1 MAKKFICTAEE
12 PVVETK
18 NGKIRGFIWDGTYT
32 FHGIKYADAKRF
44 MPPTPV
50 APWEGIKDALNY
62 GPNCPLLDNPMPSG
76 EVLIP
81 HRFWP
86 ANENCQYLNIW
97 SRDVN
102 KSAKKPVMVWLH
114 GGGFSAGSAIEQ
126 VSYDGDNLATYGDV
140 VVVTVNHRLNILG
153 YLDMS
158 VFDKKGGKYS
168 NSVNAGMADL
178 VEALKWV
185 RDNIE
190 AFGGDPNNVTIFG
203 QSGGGM
209 KVTVLGQIPEAE
221 GLFHR
226 AIVMSGIAEMNLSG
240 DADHAEVVRGILA
253 ELDMKEDEVEKLEK
267 INFAVLAKAFNRVN
281 RKLRKE
287 GKNVGWGPRKND
299 WYTGDP
305 FEVGFSEFSKT
316 VPTMVGTVVA
326 EFGFA
331 PGTPKKNEL
340 SADER
345 RGILKERYKD
355 YTDDLIAAFK
365 KAYPGKNE
373 LDLVYIDTMFRP
385 ATLKYAD
392 IKSGA
397 ASAPLY
403 SYMVALEFEY
413 DYGKLCW
420 HCGDIPFFFHN
431 AELVPICNIDGVT
444 ERLQEEMAGAFV
456 AFAKG
461 GDPNHKNLCEW
472 TRYTPDNKA
481 TLVFD
486 RKTEVRIDYE
496 AELLDLLKKATPPFD
511 FSAMMRRDDEDEEE
525 LRAWMY

>member
-1 MAKKFICTAEE
+1 MKRFICTATE

-18 NGKIRGFIWDGTYT
+18 CGKIRGFVWDGTYT

-44 MPPTPV
+44 MPPTPI
-50 APWEGIKDALNY
+50 APWEGVKDALNY
-62 GPNCPLLDNPMPSG
+62 GPICPLLDNPMPAG

-97 SRDVN
+97 TSSID
-102 KSAKKPVMVWLH
+102 KTAKKPVMVWLH
-114 GGGFSAGSAIEQ
+114 GGGFSAGSSIEQ
-126 VSYDGDNLATYGDV
+126 VSYDGDNLADYGDV

-158 VFDKKGGKYS
+158 AFGEKYS

-185 RDNIE
+185 RDNI
-190 AFGGDPNNVTIFG
+190 ASFGGDPENVTIFG

-226 AIVMSGIAEMNLSG
+226 AIVMSGIAEMNLAG
-240 DADHAEVVRGILA
+240 DADHAEVVREILK
-253 ELDMKEDEVEKLEK
+253 ELDFAKDEVEKLEK

-281 RKLRKE
+281 RRLRKE
-287 GKNVGWGPRKND
+287 GKNVGWGPRKNH

-305 FEVGFSEFSKT
+305 FDVGFSEFSKT
-316 VPTMVGTVVA
+316 VPTMVGTVIA
-326 EFGFA
+326 EFGFM
-331 PGTPKKNEL
+331 PGTPNKNAL
-340 SADER
+340 SAEER
-345 RGILKERYKD
+345 CDILKKRYGD
-355 YTDDLIAAFK
+355 HTDELIAVFK

-373 LDLVYIDTMFRP
+373 LDMVFIDMMFRP

-392 IKSGA
+392 IKSEVA
-397 ASAPLY
+397 TAPLY
-403 SYMVALEFEY
+403 SYMVALEFDY

-431 AELVPICNIDGVT
+431 AELVPICNIEGVT
-444 ERLQEEMAGAFV
+444 EKLQEEMAGAFV
-456 AFAKG
+456 AFARS
-461 GDPNHKNLCEW
+461 GDPNHKNLVNW
-472 TRYTPDNKA
+472 PVYKPDNKA
-481 TLVFD
+481 TIVFD
-486 RKTEVRIDYE
+486 RKTEVRVDYE
-496 AELLDLLKKATPPFD
+496 AELLALLKKATPPFD
-511 FSAMMRRDDEDEEE
+511 FSAMRRDDDEEEE

>member
-1 MAKKFICTAEE
+1 MAKKFVCTATE
-12 PVVETK
+12 PVVETSK
-18 NGKIRGFIWDGTYT
+18 GKIRGFIWDGTYT

-44 MPPTPV
+44 MPPSAV
-50 APWEGIKDALNY
+50 EPWEGVKDALNY

-86 ANENCQYLNIW
+86 AHENCQYLNIW
-97 SRDVN
+97 TRSVD
-102 KSAKKPVMVWLH
+102 KGAKKPVMVWLH

-126 VSYDGDNLATYGDV
+126 VAYDGDNLAAYGDV

-158 VFDKKGGKYS
+158 SFGEKYA

-190 AFGGDPNNVTIFG
+190 AFGGDPGNVTIFG

-226 AIVMSGIAEMNLSG
+226 AIVMSGIAEMNLG
-240 DADHAEVVRGILA
+240 GNADHADVVRGILA
-253 ELDMKEDEVEKLEK
+253 ELDFKENEVEKLEK
-267 INFAVLAKAFNRVN
+267 VNFAVLAKAFNRVN

-287 GKNVGWGPRKND
+287 GKNVGWGPKKNN

-305 FEVGFSEFSKT
+305 FDVGFSEFSKT
-316 VPTMVGTVVA
+316 VPTMVGTVIA
-326 EFGFA
+326 EFGFM
-331 PGTPKKNEL
+331 PGPPNKNEL
-340 SADER
+340 SAEQR
-345 RGILKERYKD
+345 HAVLKERYGD
-355 YTDDLIAAFK
+355 HTDELIKLFK

-373 LDLVYIDTMFRP
+373 VDLLFVDAMFRP

-392 IKSGA
+392 IKSGV

-403 SYMVALEFEY
+403 SYMVALEFDY
-413 DYGKLCW
+413 DYGKLAW

-431 AELVPICNIDGVT
+431 AELIPVCNIEGVT
-444 ERLQEEMAGAFV
+444 ERLEEEMAGAFV
-456 AFAKG
+456 AFARS
-461 GDPNHKNLCEW
+461 GDPNHKNLIKW
-472 TRYTPDNKA
+472 PAYKPDNKA
-481 TLVFD
+481 TIVFD
-486 RKTEVRIDYE
+486 RKTEVRVDYE

-511 FSAMMRRDDEDEEE
+511 MSALRRGDEDDEEE